1 MAGKRSFYEMIG
13 VARDADQPGIDAGYA
28 LVMVRLAEDVRRGA
42 SGASIESQLVRDGY
56 KILSDVG
63 LRSRY
68 DAKLAADEARVKLV
82 FFPEDAGARRK
93 LGIESLIFAVLA
105 TIFCYVVYWQ
115 LNRKIGEVRVDYA
128 VEVARKQMLQNA
140 PKVIEVPAASQ
151 DAGVVNGASHSEPAS
166 KGGAEKSG
174 P

>member
-13 VARDADQPGIDAGYA
+13 VARDADQPSIDAAYA

-42 SGASIESQLVRDGY
+42 SGASMESQLVRDGY
-56 KILSDVG
+56 KILSDVA

-68 DAKLAADEARVKLV
+68 DAKLAADEAGVKLV
-82 FFPEDAGARRK
+82 FFPEDTRARRK

-115 LNRKIGEVRVDYA
+115 LNRKISEVRVDYA
-128 VEVARKQMLQNA
+128 VEVARKQTLQNA

-151 DAGVVNGASHSEPAS
+151 DAGVVNGSTRSELAS

-174 P
+174 Q

>member
-13 VARDADQPGIDAGYA
+13 VARDADQPSIDAAYA
-28 LVMVRLAEDVRRGA
+28 RVMVRLAEDVRRGA
-42 SGASIESQLVRDGY
+42 SGASMESQLVRDGY
-56 KILSDVG
+56 KILSDVA
-63 LRSRY
+63 LRSGY
-68 DAKLAADEARVKLV
+68 DAKLAADEAGVELV
-82 FFPEDAGARRK
+82 FFPEDTQARRK
-93 LGIESLIFAVLA
+93 LGIESVLA

-115 LNRKIGEVRVDYA
+115 LNRKISEVRVDYA
-128 VEVARKQMLQNA
+128 VEVARKQTLQNA

-151 DAGVVNGASHSEPAS
+151 DAGVVNGSSRSEPAS